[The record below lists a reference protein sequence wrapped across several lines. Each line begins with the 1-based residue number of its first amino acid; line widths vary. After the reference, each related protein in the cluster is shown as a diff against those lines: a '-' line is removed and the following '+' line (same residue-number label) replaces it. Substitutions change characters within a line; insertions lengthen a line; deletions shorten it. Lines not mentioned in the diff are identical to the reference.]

1 MPQRHLRPSGPAL
14 SIASINIEGFSRC
27 KADILATVVKHFD
40 IVCMQE
46 THIGPAQHRPA
57 LPGMK
62 LVAET
67 RHRQYGSAVFSRPNL
82 TIEEV
87 CTHTTEGQMETI
99 TVALPNVSVTSVYKP
114 PKSPFSHTELPDR
127 CKRKFQISIG
137 DFNAHGTSWGYKEN
151 NQDGDA
157 VETWLESKHLTLIHD
172 AKLPKSFHSARWKQG
187 YNPDLVCVS
196 SELASRAVKEVL
208 DPIPHSQ
215 HRPITITIR
224 SVLQATTVPFRRRFN
239 LRKADWLLYQQEI
252 EDSIP
257 SIPPH
262 PNSYTTFTDLLKRS
276 ARRHIPRGC
285 QTEYI
290 PGLSETSSDLLQAYH
305 TAYHEDPF
313 SSTTAELGEILL
325 NKVGEDRR
333 QVWKEL
339 IENTNM
345 TNNSRKA
352 WATIR
357 RLGADHTTPPTLT
370 TVTANSVA
378 AQLVLNGRSQTR
390 RRPTGEY
397 RRTAVSDHPQPA
409 SALTKPFDPEELEA
423 ALCLLKPGKA
433 AGIDDVLAE
442 MIQHLGPKAKS
453 WLLEMLN
460 SSFIDLTAAYDT
472 VQHRAMIRKLL
483 DMTGDLD
490 LCQVIKSLLNNRR
503 FFVQLNDKKSK
514 WKAQKNG
521 LPQGSVLAPL
531 LFNIYTNDQP
541 LPPQCRR
548 FIYAD
553 DLCITTQQESFHKIE
568 PVLES
573 ALQEMST
580 YYNNNHLKPN
590 PSKTQLC
597 SFHLKNRDAGK
608 ELNISWDGHKLLNHP
623 HPVYLGVTLDRT
635 LSFKTHLQNTKAKV
649 NTRNNILRKLV
660 NSKWGADPPTIRAT
674 ALALC
679 FSTAEYACSSWSRT
693 HHTKLVDTAL
703 NDTCRII
710 TGCIKTTPVPCLYAL
725 AGIAPPHTRRSIV
738 ARDERRAQESD
749 MRHPLYG
756 HTAPPSRLKSR
767 ASFLHTVPP
776 LQSTK
781 ETAWTNIWRV
791 EWHQLNTRAQEWME
805 RGITP
810 TECLASGHDLPWP
823 TWKTL
828 NRLRVEQGRC
838 KALLKTW
845 NYHTEDTCG
854 CGAVQTMSHLLEC
867 DDAPQCSPQDLAE
880 PTPSAVSCARY
891 WQNDI

>member
-157 VETWLESKHLTLIHD
+157 VETWLD
-172 AKLPKSFHSARWKQG
+172 
-187 YNPDLVCVS
+187 
-196 SELASRAVKEVL
+196 ELASRAVKEVL

-313 SSTTAELGEILL
+313 SSTTTELGEILL

-352 WATIR
+352 WATIC

-433 AGIDDVLAE
+433 AGIDD
-442 MIQHLGPKAKS
+442 IGG
-453 WLLEMLN
+453 N
-460 SSFIDLTAAYDT
+460 
-472 VQHRAMIRKLL
+472 
-483 DMTGDLD
+483 
-490 LCQVIKSLLNNRR
+490 
-503 FFVQLNDKKSK
+503 
-514 WKAQKNG
+514 
-521 LPQGSVLAPL
+521 
-531 LFNIYTNDQP
+531 
-541 LPPQCRR
+541 
-548 FIYAD
+548 
-553 DLCITTQQESFHKIE
+553 
-568 PVLES
+568 
-573 ALQEMST
+573 
-580 YYNNNHLKPN
+580 
-590 PSKTQLC
+590 
-597 SFHLKNRDAGK
+597 
-608 ELNISWDGHKLLNHP
+608 
-623 HPVYLGVTLDRT
+623 
-635 LSFKTHLQNTKAKV
+635 
-649 NTRNNILRKLV
+649 
-660 NSKWGADPPTIRAT
+660 
-674 ALALC
+674 
-679 FSTAEYACSSWSRT
+679 
-693 HHTKLVDTAL
+693 DTAPG
-703 NDTCRII
+703 T
-710 TGCIKTTPVPCLYAL
+710 
-725 AGIAPPHTRRSIV
+725 
-738 ARDERRAQESD
+738 
-749 MRHPLYG
+749 
-756 HTAPPSRLKSR
+756 
-767 ASFLHTVPP
+767 
-776 LQSTK
+776 
-781 ETAWTNIWRV
+781 
-791 EWHQLNTRAQEWME
+791 
-805 RGITP
+805 
-810 TECLASGHDLPWP
+810 
-823 TWKTL
+823 
-828 NRLRVEQGRC
+828 
-838 KALLKTW
+838 
-845 NYHTEDTCG
+845 
-854 CGAVQTMSHLLEC
+854 
-867 DDAPQCSPQDLAE
+867 
-880 PTPSAVSCARY
+880 
-891 WQNDI
+891 